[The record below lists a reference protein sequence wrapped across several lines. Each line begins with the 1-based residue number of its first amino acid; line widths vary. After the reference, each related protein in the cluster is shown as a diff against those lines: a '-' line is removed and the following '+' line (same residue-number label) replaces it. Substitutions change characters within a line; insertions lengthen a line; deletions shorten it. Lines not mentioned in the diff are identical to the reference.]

1 LGILDVLLIELLN
14 HMRFLI
20 LLFILFGYTNIF
32 ASKQTIHLDSTASH
46 HNLGKNIS
54 YFEDKS
60 AKLNLVQV
68 QGLPNEQFKQGQTDI
83 LNLGNSKSAFWLKID
98 YISSSANKEYLI
110 IDCPSIENIDFY
122 TNTLNGI
129 IHRATG
135 SIYQSKAGVTITNN
149 FLFDLPNDTSLIT
162 KTIWLRLQTNNILI
176 VPVKMATSEN
186 FIPGHSTKKNLEA
199 IYIGVL
205 LTLFLFNTFLYFSI
219 KDSAYLYYSIY
230 VISMAIYVVTYLRGY
245 SYVLGDNFRIFINL
259 YPHISL
265 SISVVSSILF
275 SAKFLNLKKL
285 SPKLNRTY
293 QLVIACSMLMFFF
306 SLIGFKSFSST
317 MAQFITLTA
326 SVVIWISGVVA
337 YKKGHRAAKYY
348 ILAWT
353 FMSVTII
360 AVVLSLAN
368 ILTFRDYTFD
378 YVPIGSTLELL
389 LLAFALGDR
398 YRTILSN
405 EQLVRDENYLLIQ
418 TQNQRLEKLVTDR
431 TLKLSDTIVQLKAS
445 NAVKNKLFSIIAHDL
460 RSPFNSLMSIFSLKE
475 MNLLSFDELKMLL
488 NENKK
493 NIDTIHNTLN
503 NLLYWAKSQMEAVKT
518 TPTTFNLGTL
528 IKDLTLVYAPL
539 TQMKGINIDVQITE
553 QSLVYADENQI
564 QLVLRNLIDNAIKFT
579 PFSHTISISL
589 SHNDEHMRISVTNT
603 VSNTSELNIEGI
615 TNPDNHE
622 STYGTSHEKGIGLG
636 LHLCR
641 EYIKGNGSKLQ
652 VKINDRLV
660 SFCFELPLAQQTNTI
675 LA

>member
-1 LGILDVLLIELLN
+1 
-14 HMRFLI
+14 MRCLI

-32 ASKQTIHLDSTASH
+32 ASDQTIRLDSTASYR
-46 HNLGKNIS
+46 NLGKSIS

-60 AKLNLVQV
+60 AKLNLTQV
-68 QGLPNEQFKQGQTDI
+68 QALSRGQFKQGQTNI
-83 LNLGNSKSAFWLKID
+83 LNFGNSKSAFWLKID
-98 YISSSANKEYLI
+98 YVSGSASNEYLI
-110 IDCPSIENIDFY
+110 VDISSIENVDFY
-122 TNTLNGI
+122 THTSKGI
-129 IHRATG
+129 IHRTAG
-135 SIYQSKAGVTITNN
+135 SIHKSERGVITTNN
-149 FLFDLPNDTSLIT
+149 FLFDLPRDTQSQIT
-162 KTIWLRLQTNNILI
+162 KTIWLRLKTNNILI

-186 FIPGHSTKKNLEA
+186 FIPGISIKKNLEA
-199 IYIGVL
+199 MYIGVL

-245 SYVLGDNFRIFINL
+245 SYVLGDNFRIFINH
-259 YPHISL
+259 YPHLFL
-265 SISVVSSILF
+265 SVSVISSILF
-275 SAKFLNLKKL
+275 SAKFLNLRKL

-293 QLVIACSMLMFFF
+293 QLVIACCLLMFFF

-317 MAQFITLTA
+317 MAQLITLIA

-337 YKKGHRAAKYY
+337 YQKGHRAAKYY
-348 ILAWT
+348 VLAWT
-353 FMSVTII
+353 FMSVTIV

-368 ILTFRDYTFD
+368 ILSFQDYTFD
-378 YVPIGSTLELL
+378 FVPVGSTIELL

-528 IKDLTLVYAPL
+528 IEDLTLVYAPL
-539 TQMKGINIDVQITE
+539 TQMKGINIDVQIPE

-589 SHNDEHMRISVTNT
+589 SHKKEHLQICVSNT
-603 VSNTSELNIEGI
+603 VSSTNELNIEGI
-615 TNPDNHE
+615 TNPDSHE

-641 EYIKGNGSKLQ
+641 EYVKGNGSKLQ

-660 SFCFELPLAQQTNTI
+660 SFCFELPLVQQTNTI

>member
-1 LGILDVLLIELLN
+1 
-14 HMRFLI
+14 MRFLI

-32 ASKQTIHLDSTASH
+32 ASEQSICLNNTESYR
-46 HNLGKNIS
+46 NLGKSIS
-54 YFEDKS
+54 YFEDKDT
-60 AKLNLVQV
+60 KLNLAQV
-68 QGLPNEQFKQGQTDI
+68 QALPSEQFKRGQTDI
-83 LNLGNSKSAFWLKID
+83 LNLGNSKSAFWLRID
-98 YISSSANKEYLI
+98 YVSGSASREYLI
-110 IDCPSIENIDFY
+110 IDISSIENIDFY
-122 TNTLNGI
+122 THTSTGMI
-129 IHRATG
+129 HKTAGSIHR
-135 SIYQSKAGVTITNN
+135 SQPGVITTNN
-149 FLFDLPNDTSLIT
+149 FLFELPNNTQGQIT
-162 KTIWLRLQTNNILI
+162 KTIWLRLKTNNILI
-176 VPVKMATSEN
+176 VPVKMATSDN
-186 FIPGHSTKKNLEA
+186 FIPGVSVKKNLEA
-199 IYIGVL
+199 MYIGVL

-219 KDSAYLYYSIY
+219 KDNAYLYYSIY

-245 SYVLGDNFRIFINL
+245 SYVLGDNFRILINL
-259 YPHISL
+259 YPHIFL
-265 SISVVSSILF
+265 SISIISSILF

-285 SPKLNRTY
+285 SPNLNRTY
-293 QLVIACSMLMFFF
+293 YIVIASCILMFFC
-306 SLIGFKSFSST
+306 SLIGLKSFSASI
-317 MAQFITLTA
+317 AQLIALTA
-326 SVVIWISGVVA
+326 TVVISISGVIA
-337 YKKGHRAAKYY
+337 YKKGHKAAKYY

-353 FMSVTII
+353 FMSITII
-360 AVVLSLAN
+360 AVVFSLAN
-368 ILTFRDYTFD
+368 ILPFQDYTFD
-378 YVPIGSTLELL
+378 YVPIGSTIELL

-431 TLKLSDTIVQLKAS
+431 TLKLSDSIVQLKAS

-460 RSPFNSLMSIFSLKE
+460 RSPFNSLMSIFSLKD

-503 NLLYWAKSQMEAVKT
+503 NLLYWAKSQMEGVKT
-518 TPTTFNLGTL
+518 TPTTFNLATL
-528 IKDLTLVYAPL
+528 IQDLALVYAPL
-539 TQMKGINIDVQITE
+539 TQMKGININLQITE
-553 QSLVYADENQI
+553 QSSVYADENQI

-579 PFSHTISISL
+579 PFSQTISISL
-589 SHNDEHMRISVTNT
+589 SHSDEHLKISVTNS
-603 VSNTSELNIEGI
+603 VSNTDELNIEGI

-652 VKINDRLV
+652 VKINDRVV